1 MRHGRPVA
9 DPAAGDG
16 PVALVAEDRLVAVA
30 HPDGE
35 GALRPAVVLG

>member
-1 MRHGRPVA
+1 VRHGRPVA
-9 DPAAGDG
+9 GPDAAEG
-16 PVALVAEDRLVAVA
+16 PVALVSGDRLVAVA

>member
-1 MRHGRPVA
+1 VA
-9 DPAAGDG
+9 GPESAEG